1 MNLEETWLELLRAAN
16 ESAGRP
22 VGMWAGGLVLA
33 TVSGRGTPQL
43 VVQISG
49 PEYVPPSTLET
60 VGFQVDYQPLVIG
73 QGTTLCAILEPKDP
87 DDLEMFNA
95 VCEHLLSELAKLD
108 GEQSPRAVDTAIR
121 EWLDFWRTL
130 KQAFPQSSFIGLI
143 GELLTFDR
151 WVDKDT
157 FRWEFWQGPSGGPH
171 DFCGASFDV
180 EVKTSTKR
188 TGPLLHEISSID
200 QLQERANRQLV
211 LMSFRLGFSATGA
224 LSTHDLIQR
233 ISAHKAF
240 EGKEASSYLTKALAE
255 GGYSSSIPAKFE
267 KFDIWAEKM
276 YEIRDGFPR
285 LTRETVPFDERITDL
300 SYTVDLSGCEE
311 YLKVNGELDLES

>member
-1 MNLEETWLELLRAAN
+1 MSLEDTWLELLRAAKQ
-16 ESAGRP
+16 SAGRP

-49 PEYVPPSTLET
+49 PDTPPPSTLET
-60 VGFQVDYQPLVIG
+60 VGFQVDYQPLVVG
-73 QGTTLCAILEPKDP
+73 QGTTLCAVLEPKEP

-95 VCEHLLSELAKLD
+95 VCEHLLSELAKLEGD
-108 GEQSPRAVDTAIR
+108 QSAHAVDSVIR
-121 EWLDFWRTL
+121 DWLDFWRTL

-151 WVDKDT
+151 WLDKDT

-171 DFCGASFDV
+171 DFCGGSFDV

-188 TGPLLHEISSID
+188 TGPLLHEISSIE

-224 LSTHDLIQR
+224 QSTHELVQR
-233 ISAHKAF
+233 ISSHHAF
-240 EGKEASSYLTKALAE
+240 QGVEAGGYLAKALSE
-255 GGYSSSIPAKFE
+255 GGYSSSLPSKFE
-267 KFDIWAEKM
+267 RFDVWSEKM
-276 YEIRDGFPR
+276 YQIQEGFPR

-300 SYTVDLSGCEE
+300 RYTIDLSGCEA
-311 YLKVNGELDLES
+311 YLKLNSELDLGS